1 MTEEVK
7 IEVIQPWSNLIYK
20 ITMPD
25 NITQGLIEHTDKM
38 REDPN
43 TPSYGQSL
51 VGQVDEELEINIRE
65 LPTNILNFLINCS
78 REWLFNQFN
87 QGFGWEPSWN
97 LKKEDLNMQFISMW
111 TVSQKDGEYN
121 PIHTHPAAAVSGV
134 LYLKIPEYKKDKK
147 DTTKHYKQRTDDGS
161 LVFTNS
167 VGTDR
172 RYCVSNCNVNPKVG
186 ELYIFAGVLNKFQVD
201 QRMAH
206 TALENEAKIQM
217 KNISMSVLEEFAAAV
232 RQRNLEYFTE
242 VLDIPLTNTFDAGGI
257 STAQR
262 YLKYWI
268 AEVGNEIIIPM
279 SQFKLVYDILTD
291 SRNKLSTR
299 DFTKAMSRLNIK
311 TSRKRVSADKNA
323 SIPRGVV
330 LTWKLDDNI
339 RTSLIKEHFEDRD
352 NLLLQK
358 TS

>member
-1 MTEEVK
+1 MAPELRENMTEEVK

-20 ITMPD
+20 IPMPD

-147 DTTKHYKQRTDDGS
+147 DTTKPHKQRTDDGS
-161 LVFTNS
+161 LVFTNNS
-167 VGTDR
+167 GADR

-186 ELYIFAGVLNKFQVD
+186 ELYIFGGLQPHQVYPFRSLDGKGERRSISFNIVNHPIDEVEKIKSDHFKSNQGVTLND
-201 QRMAH
+201 
-206 TALENEAKIQM
+206 
-217 KNISMSVLEEFAAAV
+217 
-232 RQRNLEYFTE
+232 
-242 VLDIPLTNTFDAGGI
+242 
-257 STAQR
+257 
-262 YLKYWI
+262 
-268 AEVGNEIIIPM
+268 
-279 SQFKLVYDILTD
+279 
-291 SRNKLSTR
+291 
-299 DFTKAMSRLNIK
+299 
-311 TSRKRVSADKNA
+311 
-323 SIPRGVV
+323 
-330 LTWKLDDNI
+330 
-339 RTSLIKEHFEDRD
+339 
-352 NLLLQK
+352 
-358 TS
+358 